1 MTEKIVYPFDFSI
14 FVGGFRPPHLA
25 HIELVRECLKQALTA
40 IVVIGSYKRAPSPKL
55 PWSGEE
61 REAMLR
67 AALTPEENARVKV
80 IFVRDYP
87 YANPL
92 WEADVVQQ
100 VSELTND
107 SESIVM
113 VGHKHDHTSKYL
125 DSFPQWQKHLLPNI
139 DELPHATE
147 IRYLYFTMDNAYKK
161 YVHPKTAEYMEAFK
175 DTKKFKAVK
184 AYFDAVRAGKNA
196 WNGAPFPVIF
206 HTVDSVVIKSGHIL
220 CVRRGKAYGGGL
232 IALPG
237 GFLDQH
243 ERQRVGAI
251 RELKEETAISLS
263 KEELDKAIVDHH
275 GFDDPDRSERGR
287 TITEAFF
294 LNLGNGPLPKVKGS
308 DDADKAWW
316 MPLNEFFTR
325 EEEFFEDH
333 FYIIQHFVGSPMMRQ

>member
-113 VGHKHDHTSKYL
+113 VGHKHD
-125 DSFPQWQKHLLPNI
+125 
-139 DELPHATE
+139 
-147 IRYLYFTMDNAYKK
+147 
-161 YVHPKTAEYMEAFK
+161 
-175 DTKKFKAVK
+175 
-184 AYFDAVRAGKNA
+184 
-196 WNGAPFPVIF
+196 
-206 HTVDSVVIKSGHIL
+206 
-220 CVRRGKAYGGGL
+220 
-232 IALPG
+232 
-237 GFLDQH
+237 
-243 ERQRVGAI
+243 
-251 RELKEETAISLS
+251 
-263 KEELDKAIVDHH
+263 
-275 GFDDPDRSERGR
+275 
-287 TITEAFF
+287 
-294 LNLGNGPLPKVKGS
+294 
-308 DDADKAWW
+308 
-316 MPLNEFFTR
+316 
-325 EEEFFEDH
+325 
-333 FYIIQHFVGSPMMRQ
+333 